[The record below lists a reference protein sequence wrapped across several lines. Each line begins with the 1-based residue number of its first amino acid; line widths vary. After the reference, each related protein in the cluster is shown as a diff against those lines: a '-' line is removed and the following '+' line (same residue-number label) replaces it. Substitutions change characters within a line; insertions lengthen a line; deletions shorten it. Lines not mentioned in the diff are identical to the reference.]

1 MSNDLISRESLIEN
15 LRKFA
20 PEHYNALINDLI
32 MKEPVAFDKGKII
45 EELQRHSHNYYPSID
60 HYCISEKAVKLRKAI
75 EIVEEG
81 NVDSGTIPTDVITIS
96 LKELISEYGDNG
108 TFFVKGKEIPAK
120 DLIKELEDNTETGN
134 EFRKDVTKTIISYFM
149 KFGGSK

>member
-1 MSNDLISRESLIEN
+1 MSDDLISRESLIEN

-75 EIVEEG
+75 EIVEKG

-120 DLIKELEDNTETGN
+120 DLIKDLEYNTETGN